1 MAISAKLLNP
11 GEKLIISTR
20 EHPKALF
27 GAIFALVAFLAIG
40 VAGQVL
46 LGDGDAAGII
56 QLIIWVV
63 VGLGI
68 VWYSVRPLLEWLAT
82 VHAFTDRRIITRR
95 GILTRRGHDIPL
107 ARVSD
112 VSIEIHLLDRPFGCG
127 SLLIS
132 DASPTGVARLNDI
145 PRVEET
151 QRRLHELLH
160 ELHRGP
166 GRDEGA

>member
-1 MAISAKLLNP
+1 MAISPKLLNP
-11 GEKLIISTR
+11 GEQLIISTR

-27 GAIFALVAFLAIG
+27 GAIFALVVLLAVG
-40 VAGQVL
+40 VGAQVVLGDSDAEGIVVLIVWVLVL
-46 LGDGDAAGII
+46 LGV
-56 QLIIWVV
+56 LW
-63 VGLGI
+63 
-68 VWYSVRPLLEWLAT
+68 WSVRPFLDWLAT

-160 ELHRGP
+160 ELHRGN
-166 GRDEGA
+166 GQDEGA

>member
-1 MAISAKLLNP
+1 MAISPKLLNP

-27 GAIFALVAFLAIG
+27 GAIFALVLLLAAG

-46 LGDGDAAGII
+46 LDSDGFQGIL
-56 QLIIWVV
+56 QLILWVL

-68 VWYSVRPLLEWLAT
+68 LWFSVRPFLDWFAT

-112 VSIEIHLLDRPFGCG
+112 VSIEINLLDRPFGCG

-132 DASPTGVARLNDI
+132 DASPSGVARLNDI